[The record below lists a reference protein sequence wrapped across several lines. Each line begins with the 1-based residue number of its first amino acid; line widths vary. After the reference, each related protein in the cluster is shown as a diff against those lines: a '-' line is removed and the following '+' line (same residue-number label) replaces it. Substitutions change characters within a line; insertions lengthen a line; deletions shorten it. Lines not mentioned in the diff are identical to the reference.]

1 MMETNNKL
9 LKIYPQKSILQMR
22 ELRYTYKEI
31 EKKAKITLIR
41 SVLLL
46 LLIPVLLIQED
57 NPLIALVPLAL
68 AFILYQTELFS
79 IKKRFE
85 DFDEKRHYEFL
96 YFFQLLVPHLKQAGS
111 TRLGLFNVLQKM
123 ESRLEQEQEDGSE
136 GILKSGVNRLLIDLT
151 NRPGD
156 ITAFKDF
163 AKECSGTEIAEDI
176 AVALYDWQQNSTSEK
191 QLDRL
196 KDTINKALDHRVEEM
211 MQRKLDRFSW
221 YSTRV
226 LFSVVVLS
234 VGILGTTIFVQMMEI
249 FGSLTQ

>member
-111 TRLGLFNVLQKM
+111 TR
-123 ESRLEQEQEDGSE
+123 
-136 GILKSGVNRLLIDLT
+136 
-151 NRPGD
+151 
-156 ITAFKDF
+156 
-163 AKECSGTEIAEDI
+163 
-176 AVALYDWQQNSTSEK
+176 
-191 QLDRL
+191 
-196 KDTINKALDHRVEEM
+196 
-211 MQRKLDRFSW
+211 
-221 YSTRV
+221 
-226 LFSVVVLS
+226 
-234 VGILGTTIFVQMMEI
+234 
-249 FGSLTQ
+249 